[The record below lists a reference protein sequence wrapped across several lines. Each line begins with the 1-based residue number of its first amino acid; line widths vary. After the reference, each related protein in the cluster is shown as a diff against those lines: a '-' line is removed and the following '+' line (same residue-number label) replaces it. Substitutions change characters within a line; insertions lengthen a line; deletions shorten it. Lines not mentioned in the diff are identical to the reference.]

1 MGIERRRSVK
11 EDNWQ
16 RRSWKNWSWIKC
28 PRGRPSRRSRGCE
41 STSTAPN
48 YSLLAKASL
57 RASLSVHAVHDDN
70 KDGNFELEMAWISK
84 SETEGYLRPVPVE
97 LQQEAE
103 AAARAA
109 LEEVMEED

>member
-1 MGIERRRSVK
+1 MRE
-11 EDNWQ
+11 
-16 RRSWKNWSWIKC
+16 
-28 PRGRPSRRSRGCE
+28 CE
-41 STSTAPN
+41 LPGAGKFETSAD
-48 YSLLAKASL
+48 ASF
-57 RASLSVHAVHDDN
+57 RSVHAVHDDN

-84 SETEGYLRPVPVE
+84 TETEGYLRPVPVE